1 MNVLA
6 GRLLRIPL
14 VVLLLGSAVAQV
26 LVPVLASEVG
36 ARFPEVA
43 SLVVPSSVAAIL
55 FMRGLLLSA
64 VANRAELDEVI

>member
-43 SLVVPSSVAAIL
+43 YLVVPYSAAAD
-55 FMRGLLLSA
+55 R
-64 VANRAELDEVI
+64 